1 MTAPITEVQVLAARA
16 RWRADLLE
24 LSAVDHERIVGDDGG
39 PTAQSLLDAAT
50 SKRAEATIH
59 MDLAEAMERHSVAKV
74 ERDADPKDADA
85 QARYVAARD
94 ALVDLRT
101 YWRSINE
108 YLGLY
113 RPVMTVDDFPEP
125 TDDEVLATHG
135 GEN

>member
-39 PTAQSLLDAAT
+39 PTAQSLLEVAT

-74 ERDADPKDADA
+74 ERDADPKDVDA
-85 QARYVAARD
+85 QARYAAARD

-101 YWRSINE
+101 YWRGINE

-113 RPVMTVDDFPEP
+113 RTVMTLDHFPEP

-135 GEN
+135 GTN